1 MIIWEKVGKRIRNI
15 RGAKTQE
22 EFGAEL
28 GVTKQYISSVETGR
42 QKPSIELLYNIS
54 ARYSVSVDYV
64 LNGSVQQQANPQTRY
79 PEASYSEQLTR
90 LAQTLDTIWTQAL
103 EWDEETQIWLLVQLK
118 RAIPEAIDENYQ
130 KDAMKVNSRK

>member
-79 PEASYSEQLTR
+79 PEASYSKQLTR

-118 RAIPEAIDENYQ
+118 RAIPEAIDENY
-130 KDAMKVNSRK
+130 